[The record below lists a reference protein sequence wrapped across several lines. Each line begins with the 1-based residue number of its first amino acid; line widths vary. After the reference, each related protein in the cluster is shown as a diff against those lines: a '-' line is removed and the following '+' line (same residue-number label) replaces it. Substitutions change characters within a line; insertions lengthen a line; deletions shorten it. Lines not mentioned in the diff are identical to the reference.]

1 MTKRNVRDVTTMSL
15 KTGWENANPALMC
28 LGSTVQLVIRM
39 AVLNVLEISR
49 LVNSDVNV

>member
-1 MTKRNVRDVTTMSL
+1 MSL
-15 KTGWENANPALMC
+15 KTSWENANPALMC